1 MISLCTAPRLH
12 RRARARHAGNT
23 VQAAAQKPAPDDDA
37 GMHGCAARSAAPML
51 SMRFAANADK
61 RDTAWPVAPS
71 KPACRVTSAC
81 VTAASARA
89 ATAASSASSTF
100 PLTSIT
106 STVSASATAACFTPA
121 PPAFLLLLILPL
133 IAGAAESPGDS
144 TAGSW
149 QSGRE
154 RDTAVGAC
162 EADTCFAFRR
172 GNASCNSF
180 SLSTRSCK
188 PRASLHGHG

>member
-1 MISLCTAPRLH
+1 MLIPTLLRSANAAAADILGGSLMISLCTAPRLH

-51 SMRFAANADK
+51 SMRFA
-61 RDTAWPVAPS
+61 
-71 KPACRVTSAC
+71 
-81 VTAASARA
+81 
-89 ATAASSASSTF
+89 ASSTF

-188 PRASLHGHG
+188 PRASLHGHA